1 MASDSVLVDKCLRF
15 SVRMVKL
22 YKYLTE
28 EQKEYVLSKQLLR
41 SATSIG
47 ANSNEAVYAASRN
60 DFINKMHID
69 LKETAETEYWLK
81 LIAASEYIDKKLG
94 DSFLYD
100 CIEIKK
106 MLIAISKT
114 AKTDG
119 KETDNR

>member
-28 EQKEYVLSKQLLR
+28 EQKEYILSKQLLR

-60 DFINKMHID
+60 DFINKMHIA
-69 LKETAETEYWLK
+69 LKE
-81 LIAASEYIDKKLG
+81 
-94 DSFLYD
+94 
-100 CIEIKK
+100 
-106 MLIAISKT
+106 T

>member
-28 EQKEYVLSKQLLR
+28 EQKEYILSKQLLR

-60 DFINKMHID
+60 DFINKMHI
-69 LKETAETEYWLK
+69 
-81 LIAASEYIDKKLG
+81 
-94 DSFLYD
+94 
-100 CIEIKK
+100 
-106 MLIAISKT
+106 AILKT